1 VVEDEVESG
10 LEEAEFARK
19 TGKKRKRSGKKMS
32 IPEVLGF
39 LRGDE
44 TLELMDYL
52 FRNYLLTYMNE
63 IETLKYTHA
72 FNILLQQYLSP
83 PQTQQTEQQLQ
94 PPRLELPRPQNPLD
108 ALVMGFVERIADRV
122 IDYILSNPAFQN
134 ELKELIKTT
143 VASMAQAAAPEL
155 ITQQ

>member
-1 VVEDEVESG
+1 
-10 LEEAEFARK
+10 
-19 TGKKRKRSGKKMS
+19 
-32 IPEVLGF
+32 
-39 LRGDE
+39 
-44 TLELMDYL
+44 
-52 FRNYLLTYMNE
+52 TYMNE

-83 PQTQQTEQQLQ
+83 PQTQQTEQQPQ